1 MVFVSLGFDLCEV
14 GQEEVI
20 LKTGK
25 QANRRTMHF
34 ALQALLALF
43 GKSASRL
50 PGATGTA
57 LGMVWEGE
65 ELSEC
70 LLYVREHSKNKLPVL
85 LDLSLWCAH
94 VQYMSDEEIKGRG
107 SAGGIRGEA
116 PREGWYPELACRAV
130 FRPWGKPA
138 P

>member
-1 MVFVSLGFDLCEV
+1 MLFVSVGFDLCEV

-43 GKSASRL
+43 GKSSSRHHAEWL

-65 ELSEC
+65 ELSE
-70 LLYVREHSKNKLPVL
+70 R
-85 LDLSLWCAH
+85 
-94 VQYMSDEEIKGRG
+94 I
-107 SAGGIRGEA
+107 SAV
-116 PREGWYPELACRAV
+116 C
-130 FRPWGKPA
+130 
-138 P
+138 